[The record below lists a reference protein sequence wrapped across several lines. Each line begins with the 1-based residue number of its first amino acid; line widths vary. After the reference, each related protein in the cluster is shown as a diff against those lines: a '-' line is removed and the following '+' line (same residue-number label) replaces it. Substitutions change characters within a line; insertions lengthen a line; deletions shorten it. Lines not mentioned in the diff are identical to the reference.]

1 MKPLLAAPEQVIK
14 ENTVFVE
21 QAIQY
26 FENKDWDNLNKTPV
40 MIDQNGKTI
49 SYFGDNTWDLTHYV
63 DVKIVSKKRAS
74 FTHLTTISLLQEQK
88 LLAFLGLFAV
98 GTLRQGAMIKTTTF
112 LERNINLT
120 QVYKYIESIKADS
133 ICVLNHPIQF
143 SRFCEYLKS
152 LKMSGPY
159 TSKLIFAL
167 NWIEAVKN
175 QTPIKLSLP
184 LTTSITELG
193 RQLGCPTKLESE
205 QYYAIP
211 SRLMQLIYSK
221 AIEYI
226 DTYYPIRDTLL
237 DIHTEQQENYEIGK
251 AAVDNK
257 IKSGQ
262 WNWLTSD
269 SPHYKAEITKAKP
282 QTSTNILKSYIS
294 NADIEKLI
302 PSDIRRFNWLYSH
315 ILTCCFII
323 CGAFSGM
330 RRSEIYSLHSDS
342 FKTLKLKDQVFYSLQ
357 SYHSKMTPAVPE
369 KAEWLASPITG
380 KAIELASLLTQNMR
394 TQLMLSDDRV
404 ENARASSIWLVQQM
418 KCRKPNMLT
427 GPPFALHH
435 KQLVEEAGAI
445 VNEQDYEEFKL
456 LNPNLNIHAYKQ
468 KIVIGKPWAFTTHQ
482 LRRTF
487 AVFGKRYNLL
497 SDVAIKQQY
506 KHIYLPMSQWYSEGG
521 VAAKI
526 KHVKVDSEL
535 NNLLQEVDKEV
546 TTQLLHQW
554 YNSDDKLYGKKGI
567 DVVKDRENTA
577 VKYSSWD
584 ALYAQVS
591 TGRISIAGTLH
602 SYCMAGYECRMEKV
616 VSPTNCFNCENVVI
630 DETKAQAWQ
639 KRHQWI
645 VETITE
651 MEQHTKL
658 SQSQLSHFI
667 TQLRAAE
674 KVMDYFEISYT
685 PYKPEIEIRQL

>member
-1 MKPLLAAPEQVIK
+1 MRPLLATPEEIIK
-14 ENTVFVE
+14 ENTVLVE
-21 QAIQY
+21 RAIQY
-26 FENKDWDNLNKTPV
+26 YESKDWENLNKIPV
-40 MIDQNGKTI
+40 MIDQNGHVL
-49 SYFGDNTWDLTHYV
+49 SHFGDQTWDVTHYV

-74 FTHLTTISLLQEQK
+74 FTHLTTTPLLQEQK

-112 LERNINLT
+112 LERNLNLT
-120 QVYKYIESIKADS
+120 QVYKYLESIKAES
-133 ICVLNHPIQF
+133 ICILNHPIQF
-143 SRFCEYLKS
+143 ARFCEYLKS
-152 LKMSGPY
+152 LKMSCSY
-159 TSKLIFAL
+159 TAKLIFAL
-167 NWIEAVKN
+167 NWVEAVKN
-175 QTPIKLSLP
+175 EIPIKLLLP
-184 LTTSITELG
+184 RTTSIAELG

-205 QYYAIP
+205 QFYAIP

-226 DTYYPIRDTLL
+226 DNYYPIRQTLL
-237 DIHTEQQENYEIGK
+237 DIHTEEQENYEIGK
-251 AAVDNK
+251 SIVDKK
-257 IKSGQ
+257 IKNGQ
-262 WNWLTSD
+262 WKWLNSN
-269 SPHYKAEITKAKP
+269 SSNYRVEVCNAKP
-282 QTSTNILKSYIS
+282 QKSMHVLLSYIS
-294 NADIEKLI
+294 DTSTKKLLPNDIKK
-302 PSDIRRFNWLYSH
+302 FYWLYSH
-315 ILTCCFII
+315 ILTCCFIV

-330 RRSEIYSLHSDS
+330 RRSELYSLHPDS
-342 FKTLKLKDQVFYSLQ
+342 FKTLKLKEQTFYSLQ
-357 SYHSKMTPAVPE
+357 AYHSKMTPAVPE
-369 KAEWLASPITG
+369 KAEWLTSPIVG
-380 KAIELASLLTQNMR
+380 KAIELASCLTQNMR
-394 TQLMLSDDRV
+394 IQLMLSDDRV
-404 ENARASSIWLVQQM
+404 ENQRASSIWLVQQN
-418 KCRKPNMLT
+418 KSKKPNILT
-427 GPPFALHH
+427 GPPFARHH

-506 KHIYLPMSQWYSEGG
+506 KHLYLPMAQWYSEGG

-535 NNLLQEVDKEV
+535 NNLLREVDREV
-546 TTQLLHQW
+546 TTQLLFQW
-554 YNSDDKLYGKKGI
+554 YNSDDKLFGKKGL
-567 DVVKDRENTA
+567 DVVKDRQNTA

-591 TGRISIAGTLH
+591 AGRVSIAGTLH

-630 DETKAQAWQ
+630 DEAKAQAWQ

-645 VETITE
+645 VETITK
-651 MEQHTKL
+651 MEEHTKL

-685 PYKPEIEIRQL
+685 PYKPEIEIRQI

>member
-1 MKPLLAAPEQVIK
+1 MRPLLVAPEEVIK
-14 ENTVFVE
+14 ENTALVE
-21 QAIQY
+21 RAIQY
-26 FENKDWDNLNKTPV
+26 YESKDWDNLNKIPV
-40 MIDQNGKTI
+40 MIDQDGHVL
-49 SYFGDNTWDLTHYV
+49 SHFGDQTWDVTHYV

-74 FTHLTTISLLQEQK
+74 FTHLTTTPLLQEQK

-98 GTLRQGAMIKTTTF
+98 GTLRQGATIKTTTF
-112 LERNINLT
+112 LERNLNLT
-120 QVYKYIESIKADS
+120 QVYKYLESIKAES
-133 ICVLNHPIQF
+133 ICILNHPIQF
-143 SRFCEYLKS
+143 ARFCEYLKS

-159 TSKLIFAL
+159 TAKLLFAI
-167 NWIEAVKN
+167 NWVEAVRN
-175 QTPIKLSLP
+175 QIPIKLLLP
-184 LTTSITELG
+184 RTTTIKELG

-205 QYYAIP
+205 QFYAIP

-226 DTYYPIRDTLL
+226 DNYYPIRKTLL
-237 DIHTEQQENYEIGK
+237 HIHTEQQENYEIGK
-251 AAVDNK
+251 AVVDRK
-257 IKSGQ
+257 IKTGQ
-262 WNWLTSD
+262 WNWLTSC
-269 SPHYKAEITKAKP
+269 SPHYKVEICKAKP
-282 QTSTNILKSYIS
+282 QRPTDILQSYASNI
-294 NADIEKLI
+294 DEKGLI
-302 PSDIRRFNWLYSH
+302 PLKINEFDWLYSH
-315 ILTCCFII
+315 LLMCCFLV

-330 RRSEIYSLHSDS
+330 RRSELYGLHSDS
-342 FKTLKLKDQVFYSLQ
+342 FKTLKLKDQTFYSLQ
-357 SYHSKMTPAVPE
+357 SMHSKMTPAVPE
-369 KAEWLASPITG
+369 KAEWLTSPITG
-380 KAIELASLLTQNMR
+380 KAIELASDLTQNMR
-394 TQLMLSDDRV
+394 TQLMISDNRLDN
-404 ENARASSIWLVQQM
+404 ERASSIWLVQ
-418 KCRKPNMLT
+418 KIRGKTPNIFT
-427 GPPFALHH
+427 GPPFVAHY
-435 KQLVEEAGAI
+435 KRLVEEAGAI

-506 KHIYLPMSQWYSEGG
+506 KHLYLPMAQWYSEGG

-535 NNLLQEVDKEV
+535 NNLLREVDREV
-546 TTQLLHQW
+546 TTQLLFQW
-554 YNSDDKLYGKKGI
+554 YNSEDKLFGKKGL
-567 DVVKDRENTA
+567 DVIKDRQNTA

-591 TGRISIAGTLH
+591 AGRVSIAGTLH

-630 DETKAQAWQ
+630 DEAKAKAWQ

-645 VETITE
+645 VETITK
-651 MEQHTKL
+651 MEEHTKL

-685 PYKPEIEIRQL
+685 PYKPEIEIRQI

>member
-1 MKPLLAAPEQVIK
+1 MRPLLATPEEIIK
-14 ENTVFVE
+14 ENTVLVE
-21 QAIQY
+21 RAIQY
-26 FENKDWDNLNKTPV
+26 YKSKDWDNLNKTPV
-40 MIDQNGKTI
+40 MIDQDGNVL
-49 SYFGDNTWDLTHYV
+49 SHFGDQTWDVTHYI

-98 GTLRQGAMIKTTTF
+98 GTLRQGATIKTTTF
-112 LERNINLT
+112 LERNLNLT

-159 TSKLIFAL
+159 ISKLIVAL
-167 NWIEAVKN
+167 NWIQAVRK

-205 QYYAIP
+205 QFYAIP

-237 DIHTEQQENYEIGK
+237 AIQTEQQDNYEIGK
-251 AAVDNK
+251 AVVDRK
-257 IKSGQ
+257 IKTGQ
-262 WNWLTSD
+262 WNWLTSN

-282 QTSTNILKSYIS
+282 QKPTDILQSYASNIEIKG
-294 NADIEKLI
+294 LI
-302 PSDIRRFNWLYSH
+302 PLKITEFDWLYSH
-315 ILTCCFII
+315 ILMCCFLV

-330 RRSEIYSLHSDS
+330 RRSELYGLHSDS
-342 FKTLKLKDQVFYSLQ
+342 FKTLKLKEQTFYSLQ
-357 SYHSKMTPAVPE
+357 SMHSKMTPAVPE
-369 KAEWLASPITG
+369 KAEWLTSPIAG
-380 KAIELASLLTQNMR
+380 KAIELASALTQNMR
-394 TQLMLSDDRV
+394 IQLMLSDDRLDN
-404 ENARASSIWLVQQM
+404 ERASSIWLVQ
-418 KCRKPNMLT
+418 KLKSRTPNIFT
-427 GPPFALHH
+427 GPPFVKHY
-435 KQLVEEAGAI
+435 QRLVKEAGAI

-468 KIVIGKPWAFTTHQ
+468 KIIVGKPWALTTHQ

-535 NNLLQEVDKEV
+535 NNLLQEVDREV

-554 YNSDDKLYGKKGI
+554 YNSDDKLFGKKGI

-591 TGRISIAGTLH
+591 AGRISIAGTLH

>member
-1 MKPLLAAPEQVIK
+1 MRPLLATPEEIIK
-14 ENTVFVE
+14 ENTVLVE
-21 QAIQY
+21 RAIQY
-26 FENKDWDNLNKTPV
+26 YESKDWDSLNKVPV
-40 MIDQNGKTI
+40 MIDQNGNVL
-49 SYFGDNTWDLTHYV
+49 SHFGDQTWDVTHYV

-74 FTHLTTISLLQEQK
+74 FTHLTTTPLLQEQK

-112 LERNINLT
+112 LERNLNLT
-120 QVYKYIESIKADS
+120 QVYKYLESIKAVS
-133 ICVLNHPIQF
+133 ICALNHPIQF
-143 SRFCEYLKS
+143 ARFCEYLKS
-152 LKMSGPY
+152 QKMSGPY
-159 TSKLIFAL
+159 TAKLLFAL
-167 NWIEAVKN
+167 NWVEAVRN
-175 QTPIKLSLP
+175 QIPIKLLLP
-184 LTTSITELG
+184 RTTTITELG

-205 QYYAIP
+205 QFYAIP

-226 DTYYPIRDTLL
+226 NTYYPIRQTLL

-251 AAVDNK
+251 SIVDRK
-257 IKSGQ
+257 IKTGQ
-262 WNWLTSD
+262 WNWLTSS
-269 SPHYKAEITKAKP
+269 SPHYKAEICKAKP
-282 QTSTNILKSYIS
+282 QRPTDILQSYASNIE
-294 NADIEKLI
+294 EKGLI
-302 PSDIRRFNWLYSH
+302 PLKITEFDWLYSH
-315 ILTCCFII
+315 LLMCCFLV

-330 RRSEIYSLHSDS
+330 RRSELYGLHSDS
-342 FKTLKLKDQVFYSLQ
+342 FKTLKLKDQTFYSLQ
-357 SYHSKMTPAVPE
+357 SMHSKMTPAVPV
-369 KAEWLASPITG
+369 KAEWLTSPIAG
-380 KAIELASLLTQNMR
+380 KAIELASDLTQNMR
-394 TQLMLSDDRV
+394 IQLMLSDDRLDN
-404 ENARASSIWLVQQM
+404 ERASSIWLVQ
-418 KCRKPNMLT
+418 KIRGKTPNIFT
-427 GPPFALHH
+427 GPPFVTHY
-435 KQLVEEAGAI
+435 KRLVEEAGAI

-456 LNPNLNIHAYKQ
+456 LNPNLNIHAYTQ
-468 KIVIGKPWAFTTHQ
+468 KIVTGKPWALTTHQ

-506 KHIYLPMSQWYSEGG
+506 KHLYLPMAQWYTEGG

-535 NNLLQEVDKEV
+535 NNLLREVDREV
-546 TTQLLHQW
+546 TTQLLFQW
-554 YNSDDKLYGKKGI
+554 YNSDDKLFGKKGL
-567 DVVKDRENTA
+567 DVVKDRQNTA

-591 TGRISIAGTLH
+591 TGRVSIVGTLH

-630 DETKAQAWQ
+630 DEAKAQAWQ
-639 KRHQWI
+639 KRHLWI
-645 VETITE
+645 VETITK
-651 MEQHTKL
+651 MEEHTKL

-685 PYKPEIEIRQL
+685 PYKPEIEIRQI

>member
-14 ENTVFVE
+14 ENAVFVE
-21 QAIQY
+21 LAIQY
-26 FENKDWDNLNKTPV
+26 FENKDWDNLNKIPV

-49 SYFGDNTWDLTHYV
+49 SCFGDNTWDLTHYV
-63 DVKIVSKKRAS
+63 DAKIVSKKRAS

-88 LLAFLGLFAV
+88 LLAFLALFAV
-98 GTLRQGAMIKTTTF
+98 GTLRQGAVIKTTTF

-152 LKMSGPY
+152 LQMSGPY
-159 TSKLIFAL
+159 ISKLIVAL
-167 NWIEAVKN
+167 NWIQAVRN
-175 QTPIKLSLP
+175 QIPIKLSLP

-205 QYYAIP
+205 QFYAIP

-226 DTYYPIRDTLL
+226 DNYYPIRHMLL
-237 DIHTEQQENYEIGK
+237 DIHTEEQENYEIGK
-251 AAVDNK
+251 NIVDKK
-257 IKSGQ
+257 IKNGQ
-262 WNWLTSD
+262 WRWLNSTS
-269 SPHYKAEITKAKP
+269 PNYRVEVCNAKP
-282 QTSTNILKSYIS
+282 QKSMNVLLSYIS
-294 NADIEKLI
+294 DTNTEKLLPNNI
-302 PSDIRRFNWLYSH
+302 KKFYWLYSH

-330 RRSEIYSLHSDS
+330 RRSELYSLHPDS
-342 FKTLKLKDQVFYSLQ
+342 FKKLKLKEQTFYSLQ

-369 KAEWLASPITG
+369 KAEWLTSPIVE
-380 KAIELASLLTQNMR
+380 KAIELASCLTQNMR
-394 TQLMLSDDRV
+394 IQLMLSDDRV
-404 ENARASSIWLVQQM
+404 ENERASSIWLVQQN
-418 KCRKPNMLT
+418 KSKKPNILT
-427 GPPFALHH
+427 GPPFARHH

-535 NNLLQEVDKEV
+535 NNLLQEVDKESHY
-546 TTQLLHQW
+546 TTIA
-554 YNSDDKLYGKKGI
+554 S
-567 DVVKDRENTA
+567 VV
-577 VKYSSWD
+577 
-584 ALYAQVS
+584 
-591 TGRISIAGTLH
+591 
-602 SYCMAGYECRMEKV
+602 
-616 VSPTNCFNCENVVI
+616 
-630 DETKAQAWQ
+630 
-639 KRHQWI
+639 
-645 VETITE
+645 
-651 MEQHTKL
+651 
-658 SQSQLSHFI
+658 
-667 TQLRAAE
+667 
-674 KVMDYFEISYT
+674 
-685 PYKPEIEIRQL
+685 

>member
-1 MKPLLAAPEQVIK
+1 MSC
-14 ENTVFVE
+14 
-21 QAIQY
+21 
-26 FENKDWDNLNKTPV
+26 
-40 MIDQNGKTI
+40 
-49 SYFGDNTWDLTHYV
+49 SYT
-63 DVKIVSKKRAS
+63 A
-74 FTHLTTISLLQEQK
+74 
-88 LLAFLGLFAV
+88 
-98 GTLRQGAMIKTTTF
+98 
-112 LERNINLT
+112 
-120 QVYKYIESIKADS
+120 
-133 ICVLNHPIQF
+133 
-143 SRFCEYLKS
+143 
-152 LKMSGPY
+152 
-159 TSKLIFAL
+159 KLIFAL
-167 NWIEAVKN
+167 NWVEAVKN
-175 QTPIKLSLP
+175 EIPIKLLLP
-184 LTTSITELG
+184 RTTSIAELG

-205 QYYAIP
+205 QFYAIP

-226 DTYYPIRDTLL
+226 DNYYPIRQTLL
-237 DIHTEQQENYEIGK
+237 DIHTEEQENYEIGK
-251 AAVDNK
+251 SIVDKK
-257 IKSGQ
+257 IKNGQ
-262 WNWLTSD
+262 WKWLNSN
-269 SPHYKAEITKAKP
+269 SSNYRVEVCNAKP
-282 QTSTNILKSYIS
+282 QKSMHVLLSYIS
-294 NADIEKLI
+294 DTSTKKLLPNDIKK
-302 PSDIRRFNWLYSH
+302 FYWLYSH
-315 ILTCCFII
+315 ILTCCFIV

-330 RRSEIYSLHSDS
+330 RRSELYSLHPDS
-342 FKTLKLKDQVFYSLQ
+342 FKTLKLKEQTFYSLQ
-357 SYHSKMTPAVPE
+357 AYHSKMTPAVPE
-369 KAEWLASPITG
+369 KAEWLTSPIVG
-380 KAIELASLLTQNMR
+380 KAIELASCLTQNMR
-394 TQLMLSDDRV
+394 IQLMLSDDRV
-404 ENARASSIWLVQQM
+404 ENQRASSIWLVQQN
-418 KCRKPNMLT
+418 KSKKPNILT
-427 GPPFALHH
+427 GPPFARHH

-506 KHIYLPMSQWYSEGG
+506 KHLYLPMAQWYSEGG

-535 NNLLQEVDKEV
+535 NNLLREVDREV
-546 TTQLLHQW
+546 TTQLLFQW
-554 YNSDDKLYGKKGI
+554 YNSDDKLFGKKGL
-567 DVVKDRENTA
+567 DVVKDRQNTA

-591 TGRISIAGTLH
+591 AGRVSIAGTLH

-630 DETKAQAWQ
+630 DEAKAQAWQ

-645 VETITE
+645 VETITK
-651 MEQHTKL
+651 MEEHTKL

-685 PYKPEIEIRQL
+685 PYKPEIEIRQI

>member
-1 MKPLLAAPEQVIK
+1 VKPLLATPEQVIK

-21 QAIQY
+21 GAIQY
-26 FENKDWDNLNKTPV
+26 YESQDWDNLNKIPV
-40 MIDQNGKTI
+40 MIDQDGNVL
-49 SYFGDNTWDLTHYV
+49 SYFGDQTWDVTHYV

-74 FTHLTTISLLQEQK
+74 FTHLTTISLRQEQK

-112 LERNINLT
+112 LERNLNLT
-120 QVYKYIESIKADS
+120 QVYKYLESIKAVS
-133 ICVLNHPIQF
+133 ICALNHPIQF
-143 SRFCEYLKS
+143 ARFCEYLKS
-152 LKMSGPY
+152 QKMSGPY
-159 TSKLIFAL
+159 TAKLLFAL
-167 NWIEAVKN
+167 NWVEAVRN
-175 QTPIKLSLP
+175 QIPIKLLLP
-184 LTTSITELG
+184 RTTTITELG

-205 QYYAIP
+205 QFYAIP

-226 DTYYPIRDTLL
+226 DTYYPIRKTLL

-251 AAVDNK
+251 SIVDRK
-257 IKSGQ
+257 IKTGQ
-262 WNWLTSD
+262 WNWLTSS
-269 SPHYKAEITKAKP
+269 SPHYKAEIGKAKP
-282 QTSTNILKSYIS
+282 QRPTDILQSYASNIE
-294 NADIEKLI
+294 EKGLI
-302 PSDIRRFNWLYSH
+302 PLKITEFDWLYSH
-315 ILTCCFII
+315 LLMCCFLI

-330 RRSEIYSLHSDS
+330 RRSELYGLHSDS
-342 FKTLKLKDQVFYSLQ
+342 FKTLKLKEQTFYSLQ
-357 SYHSKMTPAVPE
+357 SMHSKMTPAVPE
-369 KAEWLASPITG
+369 KAEWLTSPIAG
-380 KAIELASLLTQNMR
+380 KAIELASNLTQNMR
-394 TQLMLSDDRV
+394 IQLMLSDDRLDN
-404 ENARASSIWLVQQM
+404 ERASSIWLVQ
-418 KCRKPNMLT
+418 KIRCKTPNIFT
-427 GPPFALHH
+427 GPPFVTHY
-435 KQLVEEAGAI
+435 KRLVEEAGAI

-468 KIVIGKPWAFTTHQ
+468 KIVIGKPWALTTHQ

-506 KHIYLPMSQWYSEGG
+506 KHLYLPMAQWYTEGG
-521 VAAKI
+521 VAARI

-535 NNLLQEVDKEV
+535 NNLLQEVDREV
-546 TTQLLHQW
+546 TTQLLFQW
-554 YNSDDKLYGKKGI
+554 YNSDDKLFGKKGQ
-567 DVVKDRENTA
+567 DVVKDRQHTA

-584 ALYAQVS
+584 ALYTQVS
-591 TGRISIAGTLH
+591 AGRITIAGTLH

-645 VETITE
+645 IETITE
-651 MEQHTKL
+651 MEVHTKL

-685 PYKPEIEIRQL
+685 PYKPEIEIRQI

>member
-1 MKPLLAAPEQVIK
+1 
-14 ENTVFVE
+14 
-21 QAIQY
+21 
-26 FENKDWDNLNKTPV
+26 
-40 MIDQNGKTI
+40 
-49 SYFGDNTWDLTHYV
+49 
-63 DVKIVSKKRAS
+63 
-74 FTHLTTISLLQEQK
+74 
-88 LLAFLGLFAV
+88 
-98 GTLRQGAMIKTTTF
+98 
-112 LERNINLT
+112 
-120 QVYKYIESIKADS
+120 
-133 ICVLNHPIQF
+133 
-143 SRFCEYLKS
+143 
-152 LKMSGPY
+152 
-159 TSKLIFAL
+159 
-167 NWIEAVKN
+167 
-175 QTPIKLSLP
+175 
-184 LTTSITELG
+184 
-193 RQLGCPTKLESE
+193 
-205 QYYAIP
+205 
-211 SRLMQLIYSK
+211 
-221 AIEYI
+221 
-226 DTYYPIRDTLL
+226 
-237 DIHTEQQENYEIGK
+237 
-251 AAVDNK
+251 
-257 IKSGQ
+257 
-262 WNWLTSD
+262 
-269 SPHYKAEITKAKP
+269 
-282 QTSTNILKSYIS
+282 
-294 NADIEKLI
+294 
-302 PSDIRRFNWLYSH
+302 
-315 ILTCCFII
+315 
-323 CGAFSGM
+323 M

-456 LNPNLNIHAYKQ
+456 LNPNLNTHAYKQ

-506 KHIYLPMSQWYSEGG
+506 KHLYLPMAQWYSEGG

-535 NNLLQEVDKEV
+535 NNLLQEVDREV

-567 DVVKDRENTA
+567 DVVKDREDTA

-591 TGRISIAGTLH
+591 AGRISIAGTLH